1 MNTDDPPNQITPND
15 NNQQQPT
22 DSNGDSGQPMADL
35 VDALQSVDTEAP
47 DAGLNATSIDDNNG
61 GRIELNED
69 PPNFESS
76 RNQAPL
82 IKK

>member
-1 MNTDDPPNQITPND
+1 MSTTDPNPTPPSD

-22 DSNGDSGQPMADL
+22 DSSGDSGQGVADL

-47 DAGLNATSIDDNNG
+47 DAGLNVTSIDDNNG

-69 PPNFESS
+69 PP
-76 RNQAPL
+76 

>member
-1 MNTDDPPNQITPND
+1 MNNDNPNQSP
-15 NNQQQPT
+15 QPT
-22 DSNGDSGQPMADL
+22 NSNSDSGPALTDL
-35 VDALQSVDTEAP
+35 VDALQSVDTTTPEAS
-47 DAGLNATSIDDNNG
+47 LNATSIEDNNG

>member
-1 MNTDDPPNQITPND
+1 MNTDDPNQTPTSD
-15 NNQQQPT
+15 NQQQTT
-22 DSNGDSGQPMADL
+22 DSSSDSGQPLADL
-35 VDALQSVDTEAP
+35 VDALQSVDTESPEAS
-47 DAGLNATSIDDNNG
+47 LNATSIEDNNG
-61 GRIELNED
+61 DRIELNED